1 MGRSTIAGSYIGT
14 HVIEE
19 SVSDNSIQSGDTS
32 SGSIYSVYIDNT
44 ANSSAMYVKLFENA
58 SPTLGTT
65 DPGFLF
71 SVGASS
77 TIQYNFPQGIAY
89 STALKWAVVQ
99 GGTDDNTTGPGSA
112 VIVRITI
119 ST

>member
-19 SVSDNSIQSGDTS
+19 SVSDNSIQPGDTT
-32 SGSIYSVYIDNT
+32 SGTIYSVYIDNT
-44 ANSSAMYVKLFENA
+44 SNSQAMYLKLFENA

-65 DPGFLF
+65 DPGFQFL
-71 SVGASS
+71 VGASS
-77 TIQYNFPQGIAY
+77 TIQYDFPQGIAY
-89 STALKWAVVQ
+89 STALKFAVTQ

-119 ST
+119 AT